1 MMELE
6 PEKTAKQLFL
16 ATQIIY
22 IPITIINTVVDLKRG
37 VKQGSI

>member
-6 PEKTAKQLFL
+6 PEQTAKQLIL

-22 IPITIINTVVDLKRG
+22 IPITIINTVVDLKTG
-37 VKQGSI
+37 VK

>member
-6 PEKTAKQLFL
+6 HEQTAKQLFL

-22 IPITIINTVVDLKRG
+22 IPIPIITTVVDLKTG
-37 VKQGSI
+37 VKKVTF